1 MMRSLTKVCLITA
14 TVFLVA
20 CGGKGKDLR
29 GNKAPTTGTQPPA
42 ISIPTAGLYKAY
54 WEADRFYHVSR
65 IGAVTDYD
73 DFGDEVDGDGQV
85 QTHVMQGKQY
95 IGRMNQAEIKYH
107 FKGVAPERI
116 FNNSWVSNRDMPEV
130 QSFDR
135 QQKVEEFNQYS
146 MVSYAGDY
154 SLIEDQAI
162 SQGNIQALFEMK
174 TGKLIY
180 QGDLAHCTD
189 QDFYFV
195 DDNKL
200 LITHSKQCE
209 GQAIKGGIY
218 Q

>member
-1 MMRSLTKVCLITA
+1 MKTLSKVCLLIT
-14 TVFLVA
+14 TTLFLTA
-20 CGGKGKDLR
+20 CDDKGKDLR
-29 GNKAPTTGTQPPA
+29 GNKAPTNGVSPPA

-54 WEADRFYHVSR
+54 WEADRFYHISR
-65 IGAVTDYD
+65 LGKVTNYD
-73 DFGDEVDGDGQV
+73 DFGDEVDGEGQV
-85 QTHVMQGKQY
+85 QTHVMQNKTY
-95 IGRMNQAEIKYH
+95 IGKMNQADMKYH
-107 FKGVAPERI
+107 FTGTKPERV

-135 QQKVEEFNQYS
+135 QQKLSQFNQYS

-154 SLIEDQAI
+154 SLIEDQTI

-180 QGDLAHCTD
+180 FGELAHCTD

-195 DDNKL
+195 DDDKL

-209 GQAIKGGIY
+209 DVTISGGIY